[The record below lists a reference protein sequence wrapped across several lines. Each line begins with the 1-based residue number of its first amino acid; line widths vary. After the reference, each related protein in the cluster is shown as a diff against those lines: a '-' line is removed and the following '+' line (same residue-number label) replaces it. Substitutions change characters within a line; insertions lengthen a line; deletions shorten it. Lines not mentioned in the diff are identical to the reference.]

1 MMLSYIIKHIDKNR
15 YAPIVYSE
23 KKWPLVNELQP
34 AVPVFSSGLES
45 SRLNRLSDKISRRTF
60 NTSYTEKQLL
70 QIIKKYQPDLIYVN
84 TIVAANIIPV
94 LKKVNIPF
102 VVHCHELT
110 SSYQSISTAD
120 LDFFVQKSKLMIG
133 CSAAVCNQLIML
145 GAANVSLVYEAID
158 SDRVANVHPGSKTLR
173 SEWNIPDDAN
183 IWLMAGLRH
192 YRKGFDFIPEIAKNI
207 SYHNGWIIWLG
218 KPFNTGYDLL
228 IKKNLEAGNIKN
240 VTLLDEQV
248 DDYFSLLEMADGLV
262 LTSREDP
269 FPLVMLEAAWLGKPI
284 VAFESGGVQE
294 FLKEGM
300 GHLIRN
306 YDLPKLSEVIA
317 AYGSGKFTPNPAV
330 SRARAKEFEITAVMK
345 SWARAIEKV
354 I

>member
-1 MMLSYIIKHIDKNR
+1 MMLSYIIKHIDKDQ

-23 KKWPLVNELQP
+23 KKWPLINELQP
-34 AVPVFSSGLES
+34 AVPVFSSGLET

-94 LKKVNIPF
+94 LKKVKIPF

-110 SSYQSISTAD
+110 SSYQSISAD
-120 LDFFVQKSKLMIG
+120 NLDFFVQKSKLMIG
-133 CSAAVCNQLIML
+133 CSEEVCHQLTML
-145 GAANVSLVYEAID
+145 GAANVALVYEAID
-158 SDRVANVHPGSKTLR
+158 TDRAVLSGSKALR
-173 SEWNIPDDAN
+173 TKWNIPHDAS

-192 YRKGFDFIPEIAKNI
+192 YRKGFDFIPAIAKNI
-207 SYHNGWIIWLG
+207 RHHNGWLIWLG
-218 KPFNTGYDLL
+218 KPFGTGYDLL
-228 IKKNLEAGNIKN
+228 IKRTLESGQINN

-248 DDYFSLLEMADGLV
+248 DDYFPLLAMADGLV

-300 GHLIRN
+300 GHLVRN
-306 YDLPKLSEVIA
+306 YDLQELSEVIA
-317 AYGSGKFTPNPAV
+317 SYSSGKFRPNPAV
-330 SRARAKEFEITAVMK
+330 SVARAKEFEITAVMK
-345 SWARAIEKV
+345 SWAKAIEKV